1 MIILFSTELETW
13 LEVVRRKKEE
23 AGGLRVLLM
32 SVKVIEEKVLALVSS
47 SNTSMI
53 SIAPI
58 STLNSIRSGG
68 FESVTRM
75 PTHTATQKAVLL
87 LPAASVTALSSNNM
101 YYVFLLALETIELDF
116 RVLSP
121 QEQELYQS

>member
-1 MIILFSTELETW
+1 LITFDSNP
-13 LEVVRRKKEE
+13 KKFKV
-23 AGGLRVLLM
+23 GRGLRVLLM

>member
-1 MIILFSTELETW
+1 
-13 LEVVRRKKEE
+13 
-23 AGGLRVLLM
+23 
-32 SVKVIEEKVLALVSS
+32 
-47 SNTSMI
+47 MI